1 MNVYTYSEARQ
12 NLSEILKKAK
22 SSGKVIIKRKDGSV
36 FSIVPEKNKKSPF
49 DVPNLKTNVSL
60 NDIIDSIRES
70 RERI

>member
-1 MNVYTYSEARQ
+1 M
-12 NLSEILKKAK
+12 
-22 SSGKVIIKRKDGSV
+22 IIKRKDGSV

-70 RERI
+70 REKI